1 MALRDYILH
10 NFWWKLSSLLLA
22 ALTWLTIQTSF
33 RRDQNLQET
42 PVVTSS
48 KRTFPAVPVTLLN
61 SPANSNRFHIDPT
74 TVAVDVSGTASE
86 LSRLQETQIRAY
98 VDVSNAGDE
107 MQFRRNIQAQVPGG
121 LKVEHLAPAY
131 TQVERLPSSK

>member
-48 KRTFPAVPVTLLN
+48 KRTFPSVPVELLN
-61 SPANSNRFHIDPT
+61 SPANTSRFRLDPA
-74 TVAVDVSGTASE
+74 TVEVDVIGTAVE
-86 LSRLQETQIRAY
+86 LSHLQEQQIHAY
-98 VDVSNAGDE
+98 VDVSDAGDE
-107 MQFRRNIQAQVPGG
+107 KQFRRDIQAQVPGG

-131 TQVERLPSSK
+131 SKVERLTSSR